1 MTQNIKNL
9 ANLDTPCLIL
19 DKEILKTNCK
29 NVLLKC
35 KELQV
40 NLRPHVKT
48 PKCIEVVKVALN
60 NETGPITVSTLKEA
74 EYFASSKFKDI
85 LYAVGIVPSKLSRI
99 AKIQNK
105 FNCVIK
111 IILDSVEVA
120 KAVANYANSNNVNL
134 EILVEIDSGEGRS
147 GIRPNDKKLKEIVS
161 VLKQNNN
168 THLMGV
174 MTHAGHSYNSNNP
187 KTIKAIANKE
197 KEDILHA
204 ANNLKKLGNPCP
216 IVSLGSTP
224 TIFFGSNFDGIS
236 EVRCGVYMFWDLAQA
251 SRNVCKI
258 EDIAVTVLSSV
269 INHNYQDKRIILD
282 AGALALSKDISA
294 NKFMPNAG
302 YGLVCDKNTA
312 IPLTNLNV
320 SEVHQEHGTINITN
334 EKWFDY
340 LPIGSLVRIKPNH
353 SCLTCAGHET
363 YNILENNSISGLWR
377 RINGW

>member
-1 MTQNIKNL
+1 MAQNIKNL
-9 ANLDTPCLIL
+9 ANLETPCLIL

-320 SEVHQEHGTINITN
+320 SEVHQEHGTININN